1 MNNWLNIFFVGW
13 ATIIWWLVNYFY
25 HPLMLRYLTIQEYG
39 TFATLVS
46 LFNILG
52 VLTAWI
58 SFFLNREISKNVNDL
73 NYVKSI
79 FVNWL
84 KVFFL
89 VWIISYLIYLIFIPF
104 LKISLKIQ
112 DTSLFL
118 IVWLTLILSFVWV
131 NISAS
136 LMWLKKF
143 KLLSIL
149 SIINPFIKLW
159 LGFLFLLL
167 WYKVFW
173 AIFAFALSS
182 FIWLLFA
189 FYLIVKSLK
198 NYKVN
203 FNSRFLLKDFWKQK
217 KDIFSYVVLLA
228 LTAFFMNIDILLA
241 RNIFNETVSGYY
253 AWISMMWKFMIFA
266 LASIE
271 TVYYP
276 QVMEISQDLIDWKI
290 DKKYLIINPIK
301 MYFVLWIIGII
312 VNLFLWKMI
321 LWILKPWLVEYFN
334 SYLLLLI
341 FFLWFALFS
350 FLSKI
355 LIGLN
360 KYKINWVIWFFLIL
374 LFVLVKIFWNISLNM
389 YIAIYIWII
398 FVLDLI
404 LWIVLFRFLKR
415 K

>member
-203 FNSRFLLKDFWKQK
+203 FNSKFLLKDFWKQK